1 MIVIL
6 KPTLTCNLR
15 CSHCYVGGKRTK
27 RSVLP
32 VGEARQ
38 ILAEIPPGSEVVLH
52 GGEPTLLGVGYLKTI
67 TMGFEELNFS
77 MQTNLTLVGE
87 SFIPFI
93 HDRLGGRISTSFDV
107 FDSSR
112 DINPSLWMEKIRLLQ
127 KNGINPFVVS
137 LLYRGNGER
146 GRGIYYFFKN
156 LGLSFRLNAVE
167 NLGHAKPHFLA
178 LRHSQG
184 EYARA
189 IKEIFDLW
197 FMNPGENIIV
207 DPCAEILGF
216 FILGNSTLRCPFT
229 SKCAFHFISINPDG
243 DVLPCGGYD
252 DLPEFSY
259 GNIFE
264 RSLGEILRS
273 PSRLDLERRG
283 LELPEKCFDCP
294 YFSLCNGGCPLEAL
308 SFYGDRKRETSLCGE
323 YREIFEHIERRIQ
336 EERGDIADWWLSLL
350 ERREKG

>member
-6 KPTLTCNLR
+6 KPILSCNLR
-15 CSHCYVGGKRTK
+15 CGHCYVGGRRSK

-38 ILAEIPPGSEVVLH
+38 ILAEIPSGSEVILH
-52 GGEPTLLGVGYLKTI
+52 GGEPTLLGLDYLKAI
-67 TMGFEELNFS
+67 TTGFDKINFS
-77 MQTNLTLVGE
+77 MQTNLTLIDE

-93 HDRLGGRISTSFDV
+93 RNRLGGRISTSFDV

-112 DINPSLWMEKIRLLQ
+112 HINPSLWMEKIRLLQ
-127 KNGINPFVVS
+127 KNRINPFVVS
-137 LLYRGNGER
+137 LLYRGNGRR
-146 GRGIYYFFKN
+146 GRGIYHFFKDR
-156 LGLSFRLNAVE
+156 GLSFRLNVME
-167 NLGHAKPHFLA
+167 NLGRAKPHFLT

-197 FMNPGENIIV
+197 FMKPQEGIIA
-207 DPCAEILGF
+207 DPCAEILSF
-216 FILGNSTLRCPFT
+216 FILGNSTLKCPFT

-259 GNIFE
+259 GNLFE
-264 RSLGEILRS
+264 RSLSEILRS
-273 PSRLDLERRG
+273 SSRLGLERRG
-283 LELPEKCFDCP
+283 LDLPEKCFDCR

-308 SFYGDRKRETSLCGE
+308 SFYGERKRETSLCRE
-323 YREIFEHIERRIQ
+323 YKEIFEHIERRI
-336 EERGDIADWWLSLL
+336 EKERGDIADWWLSLL
-350 ERREKG
+350 EGRKKG